1 MKNSRYAAE
10 ESRSGTAVF
19 SHIGGGGR
27 GDQTQK
33 LRQEGDMSG
42 GGGRGRGVN
51 TPDSNESRN
60 FTHVVH
66 STWCPP
72 PRAAPDVGGRGG

>member
-1 MKNSRYAAE
+1 
-10 ESRSGTAVF
+10 
-19 SHIGGGGR
+19 
-27 GDQTQK
+27 
-33 LRQEGDMSG
+33 MSG
-42 GGGRGRGVN
+42 GRRGGGEAVN

-72 PRAAPDVGGRGG
+72 QGCTGRGGHAVPTLPTHKGNSDSSAKMKKLSKY